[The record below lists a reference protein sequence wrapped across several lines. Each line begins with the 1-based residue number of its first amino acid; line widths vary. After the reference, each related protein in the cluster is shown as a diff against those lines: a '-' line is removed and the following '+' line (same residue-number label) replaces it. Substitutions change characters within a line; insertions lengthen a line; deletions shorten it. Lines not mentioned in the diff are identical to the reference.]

1 MTDRP
6 ALRNSLTVRLVAAFV
21 LVAIV
26 AVLALAGLT
35 LWRAKHTVGRLAG
48 ERQQATA
55 DSIAATLA
63 LEYRQHGG
71 WEGVDLH
78 PAAMIAMQAGVSV
91 AVHDRNGDEV
101 DLRNSMMDAMPAG
114 TSGQG
119 GSTGVAGTASSGT
132 DGGMA
137 NMPMVAGTAH
147 GDGPAVTAAIVV
159 DGERVGEAEIT
170 FANSELAMAER
181 HVRDAL
187 RGAVLLGTLL
197 AAGVA
202 ALAAVPLSRRIVR
215 PLRRVTDAARKVG
228 AGDPTAR
235 VGHHDDPGE
244 LGQLAGAFD
253 EMADRLADTEVARRN
268 LVADVAHELRTP
280 LTLLQG
286 SCEEVIDGMAEPS
299 IDRFVQ
305 LHDDVLRLGVLVD
318 DLNAL
323 AGADAAASEGPI
335 RFEPVDLAQIA
346 RIAMDDLSR
355 SVEAHQHTVDLC
367 LDPAATHGD
376 PVRLAQVVTNLVTN
390 AIKFTPTGG
399 QINVATGID
408 HVTGSAQL
416 RVSDNGPGIDPD
428 DRQRVLERFYRTRGA
443 AGIAGNGIGLA
454 VVDQLVR
461 AHRGTIEI
469 TGDGVGTGTRG
480 TTVVVY
486 LPARCD
492 PPSA

>member
-6 ALRNSLTVRLVAAFV
+6 SLRNSLTIRLVAAFV

-35 LWRAKHTVGRLAG
+35 LWRAKHTVGQLAG

-63 LEYRQHGG
+63 LEYGQHGS
-71 WEGVDLH
+71 WEGVDVH
-78 PAAMIAMQAGVSV
+78 PAAMIAMQADVAV
-91 AVHDRNGDEV
+91 AVHDKNGDEV
-101 DLRNSMMDAMPAG
+101 TLRNSMMGTMPVPAG
-114 TSGQG
+114 T
-119 GSTGVAGTASSGT
+119 T
-132 DGGMA
+132 
-137 NMPMVAGTAH
+137 H
-147 GDGPAVTAAIVV
+147 GDGPAVTADIIV
-159 DGERVGEAEIT
+159 GGQRVGVAEIT

-197 AAGVA
+197 ASGVA
-202 ALAAVPLSRRIVR
+202 VLAAVPLSRRIVR

-228 AGDPTAR
+228 EGDPTAR

-280 LTLLQG
+280 LTLLRG
-286 SCEEVIDGMAEPS
+286 NCEEVLDGMAEPS
-299 IDRFVQ
+299 LDRFVQ
-305 LHDDVLRLGVLVD
+305 LHDDVLRLGRLVD

-323 AGADAAASEGPI
+323 AGADAATSEGRI
-335 RFEPVDLAQIA
+335 AFEPVDLGDIVRSAA
-346 RIAMDDLSR
+346 GDLSGL
-355 SVEAHQHTVDLC
+355 VEAHRHDLTLALAEAHTVG
-367 LDPAATHGD
+367 DPA
-376 PVRLAQVVTNLVTN
+376 RLTQIVTNLLTN
-390 AIKFTPTGG
+390 AIKFTPPGG
-399 QINVATGID
+399 RISVATTTDPSDASSHI
-408 HVTGSAQL
+408 TARRSANSQAQNPISGDPNASVRL
-416 RVSDNGPGIDPD
+416 RVSDTGPGISTD
-428 DRQRVLERFYRTRGA
+428 DQRRVFERFYRAPGA

-461 AHRGTIEI
+461 AHRGTISI
-469 TGDGVGTGTRG
+469 SSNDAG
-480 TTVVVY
+480 TVVEVV
-486 LPARCD
+486 LPHA
-492 PPSA
+492 PPASPAGGGATPSG